1 MAGEL
6 NVVVL
11 ISGRG
16 SNLLT
21 LISAAVSYR
30 VTAVVSDR
38 VDAPGLEYARS
49 AGILTH
55 VIPREAYPSRAKHRA
70 ALQALVA
77 SLTPDLIALAGFM
90 QILPPP
96 FIRAFAGRIVNIH
109 PSLLPAWPGLDTHA
123 RVLAAGETRHGCSV
137 HLVDEGVDTGAVIAQ
152 AALTCSSAD
161 TPRGLAERVLVLEH
175 RLYPWVVSAV
185 ARGHITLAPGLVR
198 CSPAA
203 RDEAAREGFTLLQP
217 SREER

>member
-6 NVVVL
+6 KVLVL

-21 LISAAVSYR
+21 LIRSAESYR
-30 VTAVVSDR
+30 ITAVVSDR
-38 VDAPGLEYARS
+38 GDAPGLEHARS
-49 AGILTH
+49 VGIPTH
-55 VIPREAYPSRAKHRA
+55 TIPREAYPSRTAHRA
-70 ALQALVA
+70 ALEDLVA
-77 SLTPDLIALAGFM
+77 SLAPDLIALAGFM

-137 HLVDEGVDTGAVIAQ
+137 HLVDEGVDTGSVIAQ
-152 AALTCSSAD
+152 AALTCSPGD
-161 TPRGLAERVLVLEH
+161 TPGGLAERVLALEH

-198 CSPAA
+198 CSPEA
-203 RDEAAREGFTLLQP
+203 RDEAARMGFTLPQP
-217 SREER
+217 SREGR